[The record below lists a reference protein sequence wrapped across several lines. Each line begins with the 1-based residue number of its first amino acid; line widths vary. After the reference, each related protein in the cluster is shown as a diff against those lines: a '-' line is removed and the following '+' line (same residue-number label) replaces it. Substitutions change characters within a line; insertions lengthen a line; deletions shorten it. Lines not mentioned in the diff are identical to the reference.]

1 LYVSLTAEMIPAQLF
16 SPLVQGALWGWGTLF
31 LTATGVAMRASLYPP
46 SHVSKGRI
54 LGGPGGSIEAAG
66 GGSAVGGTEWWRK
79 WVQSWGGA
87 VETAVV

>member
-1 LYVSLTAEMIPAQLF
+1 
-16 SPLVQGALWGWGTLF
+16 
-31 LTATGVAMRASLYPP
+31 MRASLYPP